1 MDVCDTGDIESTPL
15 RHIEQQKP
23 LYLRLL
29 IWFGFITI
37 QKFDSD
43 DDIA

>member
-1 MDVCDTGDIESTPL
+1 MDLGTASDMESTPL
-15 RHIEQQKP
+15 RYIEHKKP
-23 LYLRLL
+23 MYLRLL

-43 DDIA
+43 EDIA